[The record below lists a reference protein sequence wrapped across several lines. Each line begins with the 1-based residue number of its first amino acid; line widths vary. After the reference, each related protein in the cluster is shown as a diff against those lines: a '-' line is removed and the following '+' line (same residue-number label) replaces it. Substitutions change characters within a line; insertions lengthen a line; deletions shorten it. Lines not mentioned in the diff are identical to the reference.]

1 MIPQFLLCVVRW
13 KEKVLTEEAFNL
25 SIQKILAGDKSGL
38 REIYDAYL
46 SYIYQIVYG
55 VVGRKEDAEDIT
67 SDFFI
72 KFWQSADKYRAGTG
86 HKGYLATMARNMA
99 IDHLRK
105 FKREII
111 DDFTITEDEE
121 VSIKEPV
128 SEDNVEAEVI
138 EDMSLTEAL
147 NTLKPAEKQIIDMK
161 VLSEMTFAEI
171 AQTLNI
177 PMGTVTWR
185 YREAIKK
192 LRRCGYYEGN

>member
-1 MIPQFLLCVVRW
+1 MIPIFLLCVVRW

-111 DDFTITEDEE
+111 DDFTITEHY
-121 VSIKEPV
+121 
-128 SEDNVEAEVI
+128 AR
-138 EDMSLTEAL
+138 
-147 NTLKPAEKQIIDMK
+147 
-161 VLSEMTFAEI
+161 
-171 AQTLNI
+171 
-177 PMGTVTWR
+177 G
-185 YREAIKK
+185 
-192 LRRCGYYEGN
+192 

>member
-1 MIPQFLLCVVRW
+1 MIPKFLLCVVRW

>member
-1 MIPQFLLCVVRW
+1 MIPIFLLCVVRW